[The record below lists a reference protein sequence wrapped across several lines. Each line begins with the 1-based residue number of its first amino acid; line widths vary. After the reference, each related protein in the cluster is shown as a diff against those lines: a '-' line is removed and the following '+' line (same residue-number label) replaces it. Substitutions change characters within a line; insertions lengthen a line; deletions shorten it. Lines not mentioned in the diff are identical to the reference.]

1 MHAQW
6 RFLLSL
12 LLVSVGML
20 INAMPVT
27 AQEYPNRPVR
37 MIVPVPPGGI
47 VDVVMRVVGQKMTE
61 VMGQTLVI
69 DNRPGATTNIGTE
82 LVARAPA
89 DGYTLLSNSLPLV
102 VNPSMFP
109 KLPFDVEKDLAPVS
123 LIAAAPYILVSHPS
137 VPAKSL
143 KELIALAKANPG
155 TIKYSSAGNGSNLHV
170 AAELFKVMS
179 GTDLVHVPYRGG
191 GPALTAVLGN
201 EAQLSFLSLI
211 AVAPHVQAGK
221 LRALGITSLKRS
233 PVLRDVPTI
242 DESGVAGYEFSSWVG
257 VLAPGKTPPA
267 TIAAIYGIIEK
278 AVRAPG
284 VAERFAAEGA
294 EIVASPPDRFR
305 DYIHA
310 EIGRWAK
317 VVRETGMKPD

>member
-1 MHAQW
+1 MQA
-6 RFLLSL
+6 RAKFLLLIPL
-12 LLVSVGML
+12 LLASAA
-20 INAMPVT
+20 IC
-27 AQEYPNRPVR
+27 AQEYPTRPVR

-82 LVARAPA
+82 LVARASP

-102 VNPSMFP
+102 VNPSMYA

-123 LIAAAPYILVSHPS
+123 LIAAAPYILVSHPAL
-137 VPAKSL
+137 PARSL
-143 KELIALAKANPG
+143 KELIALAKAKPG
-155 TIKYSSAGNGSNLHV
+155 TIRYSSAGNGSNLHV
-170 AAELFKVMS
+170 AAELFKVMT

-201 EAQLSFLSLI
+201 ETQLSFLSLI

-233 PVLRDVPTI
+233 SVLPDVPTI

-267 TIAAIYGIIEK
+267 TISTIYAIIEK

-284 VAERFAAEGA
+284 IAERFAAEGA
-294 EIVASPPDRFR
+294 EIVASTPDRFR
-305 DYIHA
+305 EYIHS
-310 EIGRWAK
+310 ELGRWAK
-317 VVRETGMKPD
+317 VVKETGMKPD